1 VRPRFQRWFVL
12 AAALACACGAGH
24 GHAEIPGRVS
34 GPSPFLQG
42 CGGDSQPGTL
52 YMNAEVEP
60 FLAVDPKD
68 SRHLI
73 GVWQQDRWSSGGANG
88 LVSGV
93 SFDGGSTWTRNAAR
107 FSRCSGGDYQ
117 RASDPWVSFG
127 PDGTAWQI
135 GLSFDGNG
143 PNRAVLASRSGDGGR
158 TWRDPVTLVRDTDPG
173 LALDK
178 ESITADPHDPAL
190 VYAVW
195 DRVTEVTQPNSPTA
209 RGPAWFSRTTDG
221 GASWETARMIYDP
234 GPDAQTIS
242 NQIVVL
248 PDGVLVNLFDVIAGN
263 STSAPTTRAVV
274 MRSTDKG
281 VTWSTPIEV
290 AKCLFV
296 GSVDPKNSRPI
307 RAGAVVPAIAADAA
321 SGTLYV
327 AWHDARFSGG
337 VRDGI
342 ALSRSLDGG
351 MNWSPPM
358 QVNQAPNVQA
368 FTPALAMARS
378 GRLGVS
384 YYDLRND
391 VASDGSQLLVTRWL
405 ATTADGGASWHETA
419 LAPPFD
425 LRTAPFAGG
434 YFLGDYAGLVHDG
447 DSFLS
452 LFVMTTG
459 DGANRT
465 GVFLRSARD

>member
-1 VRPRFQRWFVL
+1 
-12 AAALACACGAGH
+12 
-24 GHAEIPGRVS
+24 
-34 GPSPFLQG
+34 
-42 CGGDSQPGTL
+42 
-52 YMNAEVEP
+52 
-60 FLAVDPKD
+60 
-68 SRHLI
+68 
-73 GVWQQDRWSSGGANG
+73 
-88 LVSGV
+88 
-93 SFDGGSTWTRNAAR
+93 
-107 FSRCSGGDYQ
+107 
-117 RASDPWVSFG
+117 
-127 PDGTAWQI
+127 
-135 GLSFDGNG
+135 
-143 PNRAVLASRSGDGGR
+143 
-158 TWRDPVTLVRDTDPG
+158 
-173 LALDK
+173 
-178 ESITADPHDPAL
+178 
-190 VYAVW
+190 
-195 DRVTEVTQPNSPTA
+195 
-209 RGPAWFSRTTDG
+209 
-221 GASWETARMIYDP
+221 MIYDP